1 MSLVLEQVSGTVL
14 LAEDG
19 LDNQR
24 LIQMYLDN
32 AGATA
37 TVVENGRQAVE
48 AALRESYDLILM
60 DIQMP
65 VMSGLDALIELRK
78 SGYTGPVVALTA
90 NVMAGDVSRYRGAG
104 FDGCLAKPIER
115 AAFERSG
122 TRLYEAL
129 ITKFQGVQALGQEVL
144 VPADQLPAFDGA
156 AAAPGSVMGEAP
168 LQTLMRIRNEE
179 LEHFRM
185 LGMAIEKMGGDPTAQ
200 TPCADVTATASMGIL
215 QVVTDP
221 RTTLAQCLNA
231 VLTAEL
237 TDNAG
242 WELLIQLAEDAG
254 ETELAGRFLGAL
266 SQEQEHLAIV
276 KGWLT
281 QLVTQ
286 GAGTPAV

>member
-1 MSLVLEQVSGTVL
+1 MEATTIGMNRTGTAMSPVDTK
-14 LAEDG
+14 A
-19 LDNQR
+19 
-24 LIQMYLDN
+24 M
-32 AGATA
+32 T
-37 TVVENGRQAVE
+37 E
-48 AALRESYDLILM
+48 AA
-60 DIQMP
+60 
-65 VMSGLDALIELRK
+65 DALSPAVPID
-78 SGYTGPVVALTA
+78 TA
-90 NVMAGDVSRYRGAG
+90 AMDADRLAYINEADAVGSIPPPASMKGMLKAGMARMKGGAPSVFLDKIG
-104 FDGCLAKPIER
+104 ER

-129 ITKFQGVQALGQEVL
+129 ITKYQAVQALGQEVL
-144 VPADQLPAFDGA
+144 VPADQLPPADGA
-156 AAAPGSVMGEAP
+156 AAAPGSVAGETP
-168 LQTLMRIRNEE
+168 LQTLMRIRAEE
-179 LEHFRM
+179 LAHFRM
-185 LGMAIEKMGGDPTAQ
+185 LGTAIEKMGGDPTAQ
-200 TPCADVTATASMGIL
+200 TPCADVAATASMGIL

-266 SQEQEHLAIV
+266 AEEQEHLAVV

-281 QLVTQ
+281 MLVTQ